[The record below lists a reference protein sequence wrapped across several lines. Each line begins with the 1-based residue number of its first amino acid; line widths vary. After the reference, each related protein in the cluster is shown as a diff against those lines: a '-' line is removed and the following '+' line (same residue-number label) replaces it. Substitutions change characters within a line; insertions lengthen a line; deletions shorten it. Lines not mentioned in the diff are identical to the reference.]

1 MGIRNAIAVLVAGL
15 GACLF
20 AGSAS
25 AADVGI
31 ASHYSELSVTAS
43 GRSYSPNAMVAAHRT
58 LPFGTKVKVENLSNG
73 RTTVVTIVDR
83 GPFISGR
90 IIDLSV
96 GAARD
101 LGFADKG
108 LQNVRMT
115 VLGREDVGTRIAS
128 NTQRRET
135 RTAKVEKQEQAQ
147 PKRTPTRVASRSDD
161 DDERPVRRS
170 RSETRERSER
180 TSERV
185 RVASREASDF
195 ESTHFRERG
204 LYLR

>member
-1 MGIRNAIAVLVAGL
+1 MGIRNAIAIVMAGIGSWLVA
-15 GACLF
+15 A
-20 AGSAS
+20 APAA

-58 LPFGTKVKVENLSNG
+58 LPFGTKVRVDNLSNG
-73 RTTVVTIVDR
+73 RSTVVTIVDR
-83 GPFISGR
+83 GPFIAGR

-115 VLGREDVGTRIAS
+115 VLGREDVETRVAS
-128 NTQRRET
+128 KTPRRET

-147 PKRTPTRVASRSDD
+147 PTRRTTTRVASRND
-161 DDERPVRRS
+161 DDEKPVRRS
-170 RSETRERSER
+170 SERRERSSER
-180 TSERV
+180 SERV
-185 RVASREASDF
+185 RVASRDSADF
-195 ESTHFRERG
+195 ESAHFRERS